1 MILEGLVG
9 RTAAGETLRVREVW
23 QDNLEAEMSLIES
36 IVEDYPYLAMDTEF
50 PGALRVHRA
59 RALRFCLALDTT
71 HSHFG
76 FSFCVVI
83 TKGRAAENRCA
94 LHAHRSRAFPLRGSC

>member
-1 MILEGLVG
+1 MIREGLVG

-50 PGALRVHRA
+50 PGTLRSWSPQR
-59 RALRFCLALDTT
+59 LALTAQRVL
-71 HSHFG
+71 S
-76 FSFCVVI
+76 
-83 TKGRAAENRCA
+83 A
-94 LHAHRSRAFPLRGSC
+94 